1 MRFSEISNTVHDT
14 LKCTINVNDNIL
26 KMRNVFAQK
35 SRALQTDP
43 GMNLLPD
50 PTTTKS
56 NVMAVVAITPN
67 YEIVHYLKK
76 LQVRDPIFARPMF
89 SRVRNVMKLSF
100 SLYNHGN
107 YTKIE
112 NACKFAK
119 YWCFEA

>member
-26 KMRNVFAQK
+26 EMGNVFAQK

-67 YEIVHYLKK
+67 YEIGHNLKS
-76 LQVRDPIFARPMF
+76 M
-89 SRVRNVMKLSF
+89 
-100 SLYNHGN
+100 
-107 YTKIE
+107 
-112 NACKFAK
+112 
-119 YWCFEA
+119 